1 MAATLKAFSINNNE
15 VQVSVIKFFSPE
27 KEANLTKDKQY
38 EEQKK
43 DFDSKSI
50 ATAKATFYVFGS
62 NGNGTSSIRIKKSS
76 YQGAI
81 NEKSADQTRQ
91 YDKRDVLKA
100 FKEKEVISL

>member
-1 MAATLKAFSINNNE
+1 MNCRNCFGCNFNAFNINNNE

-50 ATAKATFYVFGS
+50 
-62 NGNGTSSIRIKKSS
+62 
-76 YQGAI
+76 GAPDCHFFLI
-81 NEKSADQTRQ
+81 D
-91 YDKRDVLKA
+91 
-100 FKEKEVISL
+100 